1 MPIKCDHSKKIT
13 PTRQFYAN
21 IIRHVYV
28 LGFEKTNP
36 TYPTK
41 INQFIDT
48 VLSFANRAFA
58 SIIRQ
63 IGICVFPKVEEFLI
77 VLDGELSIPFLF
89 IDLPGITSTYDA
101 HYRVC
106 LKLTRW
112 VNPTWW
118 LCKNKIKRIWCIGL
132 SQTKTINFALY
143 RSNLTSLIC
152 DLPPESKVRVSNRKY
167 GPQDTRCREDNAGG

>member
-21 IIRHVYV
+21 IIKHVYV
-28 LGFEKTNP
+28 GFALLCGVREDEP
-36 TYPTK
+36 DLPTK

-63 IGICVFPKVEEFLI
+63 IGICVFPKVEDFLI

-89 IDLPGITSTYDA
+89 IDLPGITSTYDP

-106 LKLTRW
+106 LKLTR
-112 VNPTWW
+112 
-118 LCKNKIKRIWCIGL
+118 
-132 SQTKTINFALY
+132 
-143 RSNLTSLIC
+143 
-152 DLPPESKVRVSNRKY
+152 
-167 GPQDTRCREDNAGG
+167 

>member
-1 MPIKCDHSKKIT
+1 MLGLLC
-13 PTRQFYAN
+13 F
-21 IIRHVYV
+21 V

-89 IDLPGITSTYDA
+89 IDLPGITSTYDP
-101 HYRVC
+101 HYMVC
-106 LKLTRW
+106 LKLTR
-112 VNPTWW
+112 
-118 LCKNKIKRIWCIGL
+118 
-132 SQTKTINFALY
+132 
-143 RSNLTSLIC
+143 
-152 DLPPESKVRVSNRKY
+152 
-167 GPQDTRCREDNAGG
+167 